1 MYRLLAWDEETY
13 LPPGGA
19 AHRADQLAFLA
30 GLEHQKAT
38 DPRLGELLG
47 DVDDS
52 PLVRD
57 PLSDAAVN
65 VREWRRQY
73 ARLTRL
79 PQSLVEETAR
89 VTSLAQTEWAAA
101 RRRRRLPS
109 LSAVAGTGGPLKQ
122 REAEAVGYETEPYD
136 ALLDE
141 YEPGARGRDLDRLF
155 AALGEELTALA
166 RGWPTRRVGRTPPSC
181 ARVPDRPPA
190 RFGETAATALGFDFT
205 RGRLD
210 PTTHPFFT
218 TVGPGDCR
226 ITMRYDRRDF
236 SDAFFST
243 LHEVGHGL
251 YEQGLDPSH
260 YGLPV
265 GECPSLGL
273 HESQSRLWE
282 NAVGRGLAFWQYFFP
297 QARRIFPE
305 ALSGVGL
312 EEFHFAVNRVEPS
325 LIRVRADE

>member
-1 MYRLLAWDEETY
+1 MKAAAAYDELVRLSRERALLGSCAALLAWDEETY

-19 AHRADQLAFLA
+19 AHRADQLALLA

-38 DPRLGELLG
+38 DSRLGELLG

-79 PQSLVEETAR
+79 PQALVEETAR

-101 RRRRRLPS
+101 RQRADFRRFLPW
-109 LSAVAGTGGPLKQ
+109 LERVVALKQ

-141 YEPGARGRDLDRLF
+141 YEPGARGRDLHRLF

-166 RGWPTRRVGRTPPSC
+166 RGWPTRRVGRTPPSSG
-181 ARVPDRPPA
+181 ASSRP
-190 RFGETAATALGFDFT
+190 TASALSAKRPRRRSASTSHAADSIPPRTRSSPPSAPATAGSP
-205 RGRLD
+205 RA
-210 PTTHPFFT
+210 T
-218 TVGPGDCR
+218 TVTTSATPFSARCTKSATGCTNRAWTRPNTACR
-226 ITMRYDRRDF
+226 WANVRRWVCTNR
-236 SDAFFST
+236 SRACGKT
-243 LHEVGHGL
+243 
-251 YEQGLDPSH
+251 PSAAARPS
-260 YGLPV
+260 GGTSSRKPV
-265 GECPSLGL
+265 ASSPK
-273 HESQSRLWE
+273 
-282 NAVGRGLAFWQYFFP
+282 P
-297 QARRIFPE
+297 
-305 ALSGVGL
+305 
-312 EEFHFAVNRVEPS
+312 
-325 LIRVRADE
+325 